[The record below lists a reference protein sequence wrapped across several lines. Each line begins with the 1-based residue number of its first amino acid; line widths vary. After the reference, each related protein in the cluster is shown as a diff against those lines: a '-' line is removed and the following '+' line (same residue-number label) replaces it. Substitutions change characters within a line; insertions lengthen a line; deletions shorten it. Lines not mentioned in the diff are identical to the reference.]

1 MFAFIIKSTVCMA
14 VFYGFYYFLLRN
26 AKIPVFN
33 RFYLLF
39 ALAFSLIIPFITIRI
54 STNIPI
60 SHSIQQFTSATG
72 IFIQGENLTRE
83 PEGKWSIQIILI
95 FLYLTGTITFLLR
108 FVLNI
113 SKLFRKIQTSVVVE
127 NLRTKI
133 VLIEAKTLPYSFF
146 KYIFV
151 NKTDFENGEI
161 DKKLIVHEQAHC
173 SQYHSVD
180 ILILELVKIILWF
193 NPFIWLLGRAIQL
206 NHEFLADHN
215 VLSNCDL
222 SEYQHTLLNL
232 VFRNNSTYLASN
244 FNYSLTKKRLI
255 MMTKNNSK
263 STIYRIAVTPII
275 VASLMYFISCN
286 KDVKDVISVSGN
298 ENAWWAQILS
308 KHNIE
313 LPTSNINGDLLYISK
328 SFSVN
333 NKITTYTDAIFVIK
347 SNNGYSYYLKTPL
360 AYQNLNSN
368 TIEGEEAIFEM
379 YKYGTEIGNPFRAY
393 SLKKFKF
400 QFHNDKTK
408 YDWWDAKEIN

>member
-286 KDVKDVISVSGN
+286 KDV
-298 ENAWWAQILS
+298 
-308 KHNIE
+308 
-313 LPTSNINGDLLYISK
+313 
-328 SFSVN
+328 
-333 NKITTYTDAIFVIK
+333 
-347 SNNGYSYYLKTPL
+347 
-360 AYQNLNSN
+360 
-368 TIEGEEAIFEM
+368 
-379 YKYGTEIGNPFRAY
+379 
-393 SLKKFKF
+393 
-400 QFHNDKTK
+400 
-408 YDWWDAKEIN
+408 